1 MCIVVP
7 TPASSLS
14 NSDMISE
21 VNLESMCAIIPD
33 CNVIIIIMH
42 DMKFNFVPEAN
53 YLVIKIATRSSS
65 DKTVFGLYIAF
76 VRGTEYRYVRTRD
89 EGSHVVAV

>member
-1 MCIVVP
+1 
-7 TPASSLS
+7 
-14 NSDMISE
+14 MISE

-65 DKTVFGLYIAF
+65 DKTEFGLYIVV
-76 VRGTEYRYVRTRD
+76 VRGTEYRYVGTRD
-89 EGSHVVAV
+89 EGSHVMAV